1 MGDVAD
7 RGGEKVRRLSAAWMM
22 ARPCDVSLR
31 CIITGDVSTRLLPSG
46 DLIDDPLLCLLSWDI
61 STRGRF
67 LLRSVSAVA
76 SVSAVRAFAFC
87 ALTHMAI
94 CPFVVQLFVVCG
106 WRAAM
111 ADPGTRCGRNGEE
124 KQ

>member
-7 RGGEKVRRLSAAWMM
+7 RGGEKVRRLSAAWIM

-46 DLIDDPLLCLLSWDI
+46 DLIDAASPLLCLLSWDI
-61 STRGRF
+61 STRGPF
-67 LLRSVSAVA
+67 LLSSVSVA
-76 SVSAVRAFAFC
+76 SVSVRVLAFF

-94 CPFVVQLFVVCG
+94 YLHLVVQLFVV
-106 WRAAM
+106 
-111 ADPGTRCGRNGEE
+111 
-124 KQ
+124 

>member
-61 STRGRF
+61 STRGPF
-67 LLRSVSAVA
+67 LLRSVS
-76 SVSAVRAFAFC
+76 VSAVRVFAFF

-94 CPFVVQLFVVCG
+94 CLRLVVQLCVV
-106 WRAAM
+106 
-111 ADPGTRCGRNGEE
+111 
-124 KQ
+124 